1 MKIRYRIVATTVLS
15 FALGSTVI
23 VGVDGS
29 SKRFLLDKKGGA
41 IEVRTAHADDQQT
54 RDAVRR
60 ELRNEARSG
69 VPFATAAMQQHKK
82 QIKYQYEKT
91 AQGGRIRIVAKSPEA
106 LLAVQDYLRSQM
118 RNSLNNRGVA
128 FDFIGNT
135 SLVVLP
141 VTINNGGPYKFLL
154 DTGASNTILSALVAD
169 NLGIPSG
176 RDETLLTAGGNLTV
190 TLRTIDALQVGAV
203 RLEKIEIA
211 VANFGLMKTLNV
223 DGILGGDYL
232 RRFKVSIDYD
242 NHIVEIEP
250 CCPEVMSMLVA

>member
-1 MKIRYRIVATTVLS
+1 MSKRRKGGIMKIRDRILAIAVLI
-15 FALGSTVI
+15 FTLASTVI
-23 VGVDGS
+23 VGVDGR
-29 SKRFLLDKKGGA
+29 SKRFLLDEKGGA
-41 IEVRTAHADDQQT
+41 IEVRTAHPDDQPT

-60 ELRNEARSG
+60 ELRNEIRNG
-69 VPFATAAMQQHKK
+69 VPFATAAMQQYKK

-91 AQGGRIRIVAKSPEA
+91 AQGGRIRMIAKSPEA
-106 LLAVQDYLRSQM
+106 RLAVQDYLRSQM
-118 RNSLNNRGVA
+118 RNSLNNKAVA

-141 VTINNGGPYKFLL
+141 VIINNGGPYKFLL
-154 DTGASNTILSALVAD
+154 DTGASNTILSA
-169 NLGIPSG
+169 
-176 RDETLLTAGGNLTV
+176 GGSLPV
-190 TLRTIDALQVGAV
+190 SLRTIDALQVGNV

-223 DGILGGDYL
+223 DGILGSDYL

-242 NHIVEIEP
+242 NHNVEIEP

>member
-1 MKIRYRIVATTVLS
+1 
-15 FALGSTVI
+15 
-23 VGVDGS
+23 
-29 SKRFLLDKKGGA
+29 
-41 IEVRTAHADDQQT
+41 
-54 RDAVRR
+54 
-60 ELRNEARSG
+60 
-69 VPFATAAMQQHKK
+69 
-82 QIKYQYEKT
+82 
-91 AQGGRIRIVAKSPEA
+91 
-106 LLAVQDYLRSQM
+106 M
-118 RNSLNNRGVA
+118 RNSLNNKAVA

-141 VTINNGGPYKFLL
+141 VIINNGGPYKFLL

-169 NLGIPSG
+169 TLGIPSG
-176 RDETLLTAGGNLTV
+176 RDETLLTAGGSLPV
-190 TLRTIDALQVGAV
+190 SLRTIDALQVGNV

-223 DGILGGDYL
+223 DGILGSDYL